1 MTRKTR
7 FYGNVHLTPNTARS
21 QMTQIVE
28 EIVQQFSER
37 VGTQIT
43 ISVEIQASDAKGFDD
58 NLQRSV
64 KENCSVMKFRTA
76 EFDE

>member
-1 MTRKTR
+1 M
-7 FYGNVHLTPNTARS
+7 NLSPNTARS

-43 ISVEIQASDAKGFDD
+43 ISVEIEANNPKGFDD

-64 KENCSVMKFRTA
+64 KENCSVMKFRSVDF
-76 EFDE
+76 EE